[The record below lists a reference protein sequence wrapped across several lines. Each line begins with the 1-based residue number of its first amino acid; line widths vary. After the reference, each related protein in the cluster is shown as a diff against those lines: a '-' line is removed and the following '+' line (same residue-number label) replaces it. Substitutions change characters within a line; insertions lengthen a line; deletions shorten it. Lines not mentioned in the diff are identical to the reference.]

1 MATMVKWRSV
11 LPSETFRTIL
21 RGYSEAFPF
30 GLAVISSGKVCINRC
45 SYYPW
50 RRQIRA
56 AFPFERMVLEA
67 IRWGEPAITI
77 DEAGTYVW
85 CVPIS
90 LNSTPLGGI
99 FSASDLRRPIKNLAV
114 RVREAAWNML
124 ELANR
129 TNVCNAG
136 LMQMNRMVSQS
147 NAQKADAIHYYKKGY
162 YQNPRDIYLIEERGL
177 LSAVKMR
184 NLTKAR
190 EIINRILVGVYA
202 AGNRDF
208 DTLKTM
214 VLEMVVQMYRA
225 AVDEGADPRELLGI
239 NSTFLK
245 DFHDIE
251 DDEALNAWLTEWL
264 ELFISTPFQHRSVD
278 GSLTLAPAI
287 HYIKNNLDK
296 PLTRD
301 EVARACNLSSGYF
314 SRLVR
319 LRTGY
324 TFTALLQRFRVER
337 ARTLLE
343 KSSLTVSETAFEAG
357 FNDQSYFTKVFKKHT
372 GTTPKEYQSRY
383 REEAGKRHAYP
394 AVSGHIGP
402 GGATGST

>member
-1 MATMVKWRSV
+1 MVKWKSV
-11 LPSETFRTIL
+11 LPPETFRHIL
-21 RGYSEAFPF
+21 HQYTAAFSF
-30 GLAVISSGKVCINRC
+30 GLAVISSGRVWLNRC

-50 RRQIRA
+50 RRQVKSG
-56 AFPFERMVLEA
+56 FPFERMVLES

-77 DEAGTYVW
+77 DEAGSYVW

-90 LNSTPLGGI
+90 MNSTPLGGI
-99 FSASDLRRPIKNLAV
+99 FSASDCRRTEKNLAV
-114 RVREAAWNML
+114 RVREAAWQML
-124 ELANR
+124 ELATH
-129 TNVCNAG
+129 TNVCNSS

-147 NAQKADAIHYYKKGY
+147 NAQKADAIHSYKKGY

-177 LSAVKMR
+177 LSAVRMR
-184 NLTKAR
+184 NLNKAR

-264 ELFISTPFQHRSVD
+264 ELFISTPFQRRSAD
-278 GSLTLAPAI
+278 AGLTLAPAI

-324 TFTALLQRFRVER
+324 TFTTLLQRFRVER
-337 ARTLLE
+337 ARALLE
-343 KSSLTVSETAFEAG
+343 KSRLTVSETAFEAG
-357 FNDQSYFTKVFKKHT
+357 FSDQSYFTKVFKKYT
-372 GTTPKEYQSRY
+372 GTTPKEYQSRC
-383 REEAGKRHAYP
+383 REQARTDHPYGSSRRQ
-394 AVSGHIGP
+394 SGP
-402 GGATGST
+402 WNATGSA